1 MEEGEVSMYVILV
14 KRELRAIKH
23 TFLQK
28 VAPTLLKLT
37 ASYEE
42 QTAPFVI
49 LVLSRYEL

>member
-37 ASYEE
+37 EE